1 MVPSQS
7 RLVRQAGHRKIPMS
21 SVDGDV
27 CHRPG
32 GDIGIY
38 RLPSPSARLGRFR
51 CGRTGTMSVY
61 VAQRSEEGPAAMAVA
76 LAPSQSGRRQRR
88 AGGWLQMGALKERQQ
103 IGGLIRL
110 AAVAAVGCS
119 VVLPLL
125 ELARIVAGWT
135 PSPGRATL
143 VLVATACY
151 LPLYV
156 QHVWYAAR
164 GSRPAGAGWTLLAM
178 AVVILGA
185 LPFIGT
191 SWLISLHSLAVSVLI
206 IVSLPWSLLAAAS
219 LVAATVPL
227 AAAFDDPHYW
237 TAFYT
242 VSVVWRGA
250 VVFVLVWL
258 VGAARRL
265 EHARL
270 LLAEQALARERLRI
284 DGELRCTL
292 GAALEAIA
300 ASGGRASALA
310 AGDAAALEDELRA
323 LAECSR
329 RALAQARRTIRG
341 YQRPSL
347 RAELDSA
354 AALLTAAGIQ
364 ARVEVP
370 RGELPQTVDD
380 DARAALRA
388 AVAALLREDGARRC
402 SIVAT
407 RQDGRVR
414 LELRAGG
421 TGPATARVVA
431 WTQ

>member
-1 MVPSQS
+1 MVG
-7 RLVRQAGHRKIPMS
+7 RL
-21 SVDGDV
+21 
-27 CHRPG
+27 
-32 GDIGIY
+32 
-38 RLPSPSARLGRFR
+38 
-51 CGRTGTMSVY
+51 T
-61 VAQRSEEGPAAMAVA
+61 
-76 LAPSQSGRRQRR
+76 
-88 AGGWLQMGALKERQQ
+88 ERER

-110 AAVAAVGCS
+110 AAVAAVGCGI
-119 VVLPLL
+119 VLPLL
-125 ELARIVAGWT
+125 ELARIIVGWT
-135 PSPGRATL
+135 PSPGHATL
-143 VLVATACY
+143 ALVATMCY

-156 QHVWYAAR
+156 RHVWHAAR

-206 IVSLPWSLLAAAS
+206 IVGLPWSLLAVAS
-219 LVAATVPL
+219 LVAATAPL
-227 AAAFDDPHYW
+227 AAAFGDADW
-237 TAFYT
+237 AAFYT
-242 VSVVWRGA
+242 VSVVWQGA

-284 DGELRCTL
+284 DGELRRTL

-300 ASGGRASALA
+300 ARGQRAGALA
-310 AGDAAALEDELRA
+310 AGDAPAVEGELRA
-323 LAECSR
+323 LVEGSR

-341 YQRPSL
+341 YQRLSL

-354 AALLTAAGIQ
+354 VALLTAAGIST
-364 ARVEVP
+364 RLEVP
-370 RGELPQTVDD
+370 RGELPDTVDA

-388 AVAALLREDGARRC
+388 AVASLLRDDAARCC
-402 SIVAT
+402 SIVVT

-414 LELRAGG
+414 LEFRGGG

-431 WTQ
+431 WTR

>member
-1 MVPSQS
+1 
-7 RLVRQAGHRKIPMS
+7 
-21 SVDGDV
+21 
-27 CHRPG
+27 
-32 GDIGIY
+32 
-38 RLPSPSARLGRFR
+38 
-51 CGRTGTMSVY
+51 MSVY

-156 QHVWYAAR
+156 RHVWYAAR

-185 LPFIGT
+185 LPIIGT

-206 IVSLPWSLLAAAS
+206 IVAPPWSLLAAAG
-219 LVAATVPL
+219 LVAATAPL
-227 AAAFDDPHYW
+227 AVAFGHPQWAAFYI
-237 TAFYT
+237 
-242 VSVVWRGA
+242 VSVIWRGA
-250 VVFVLVWL
+250 AVFVLVWL

-284 DGELRCTL
+284 DGELRRTL

-300 ASGGRASALA
+300 ARGRRASALT

-323 LAECSR
+323 LVEGSR
-329 RALAQARRTIRG
+329 RALAQARQMIRG
-341 YQRPSL
+341 YQRLSL
-347 RAELDSA
+347 RAELDAA
-354 AALLTAAGIQ
+354 AALLTAAGIST
-364 ARVEVP
+364 RLELP
-370 RGELPQTVDD
+370 RGELPETVD
-380 DARAALRA
+380 AAPRAALRT
-388 AVAALLREDGARRC
+388 AVARLLRDDAAQRC
-402 SIVAT
+402 SIVVT
-407 RQDGRVR
+407 RQNGRVT

-421 TGPATARVVA
+421 TGPGTTQVVA
-431 WTQ
+431 WTP

>member
-1 MVPSQS
+1 
-7 RLVRQAGHRKIPMS
+7 
-21 SVDGDV
+21 
-27 CHRPG
+27 
-32 GDIGIY
+32 
-38 RLPSPSARLGRFR
+38 
-51 CGRTGTMSVY
+51 MSVY

-156 QHVWYAAR
+156 RHVWYAAR

-185 LPFIGT
+185 LPIIGT

-206 IVSLPWSLLAAAS
+206 IVAPPWSLLAAAG
-219 LVAATVPL
+219 LVAATAPL
-227 AAAFDDPHYW
+227 AVAFGHPQWAAFYI
-237 TAFYT
+237 
-242 VSVVWRGA
+242 VSVIWRGA
-250 VVFVLVWL
+250 AVFVLVWL

-284 DGELRCTL
+284 DGELRRTL

-300 ASGGRASALA
+300 ARGRRASALT
-310 AGDAAALEDELRA
+310 AGDAAALEDELCA
-323 LAECSR
+323 LVEGSR
-329 RALAQARRTIRG
+329 RALAQARQMIRG
-341 YQRPSL
+341 YQRLSL
-347 RAELDSA
+347 RAELDAA
-354 AALLTAAGIQ
+354 AALLTAAGIST
-364 ARVEVP
+364 RLELP
-370 RGELPQTVDD
+370 RGDLPETVD
-380 DARAALRA
+380 AAPRAALRT
-388 AVAALLREDGARRC
+388 AVARLLRDDAARRC
-402 SIVAT
+402 SIVVT
-407 RQDGRVR
+407 RQGARVR

-421 TGPATARVVA
+421 TGPGTTQVVA
-431 WTQ
+431 WTP

>member
-1 MVPSQS
+1 
-7 RLVRQAGHRKIPMS
+7 MS
-21 SVDGDV
+21 SVDGDVCHRQIQVALGDDV

-103 IGGLIRL
+103 IGGLVRL

-156 QHVWYAAR
+156 RHVWYAAR

-185 LPFIGT
+185 LPLIGT

-206 IVSLPWSLLAAAS
+206 IARPPWSLLAAAS
-219 LVAATVPL
+219 LVTATAPL
-227 AAAFDDPHYW
+227 AVAFGHPQWAAFYI
-237 TAFYT
+237 A
-242 VSVVWRGA
+242 SVLWRGA
-250 VVFVLVWL
+250 AVFVLVWL
-258 VGAARRL
+258 VGAACRF

-284 DGELRCTL
+284 DGELRRTL
-292 GAALEAIA
+292 
-300 ASGGRASALA
+300 
-310 AGDAAALEDELRA
+310 
-323 LAECSR
+323 
-329 RALAQARRTIRG
+329 RG
-341 YQRPSL
+341 
-347 RAELDSA
+347 
-354 AALLTAAGIQ
+354 
-364 ARVEVP
+364 
-370 RGELPQTVDD
+370 
-380 DARAALRA
+380 
-388 AVAALLREDGARRC
+388 
-402 SIVAT
+402 
-407 RQDGRVR
+407 
-414 LELRAGG
+414 RAGG
-421 TGPATARVVA
+421 DRRQGPA
-431 WTQ
+431 

>member
-1 MVPSQS
+1 
-7 RLVRQAGHRKIPMS
+7 
-21 SVDGDV
+21 
-27 CHRPG
+27 
-32 GDIGIY
+32 
-38 RLPSPSARLGRFR
+38 
-51 CGRTGTMSVY
+51 MSVY

-185 LPFIGT
+185 LPIIGT

-206 IVSLPWSLLAAAS
+206 IVAPPWSLLAAAG
-219 LVAATVPL
+219 LVAATAPL
-227 AAAFDDPHYW
+227 AVAFGHPQWAAFYI
-237 TAFYT
+237 
-242 VSVVWRGA
+242 VSVIWRGA
-250 VVFVLVWL
+250 AVFVLVWL

-284 DGELRCTL
+284 DRELRRTL

-300 ASGGRASALA
+300 ARGRRASALA
-310 AGDAAALEDELRA
+310 AGDAAALEDELCA
-323 LAECSR
+323 LVEGSR
-329 RALAQARRTIRG
+329 RALAQARQMIRG
-341 YQRPSL
+341 YQRLSL
-347 RAELDSA
+347 RAELDAA
-354 AALLTAAGIQ
+354 AALLTAAGIST
-364 ARVEVP
+364 RLELP
-370 RGELPQTVDD
+370 RGELPETVD
-380 DARAALRA
+380 AAPRAALRT
-388 AVAALLREDGARRC
+388 AVARLLRDDAARRC
-402 SIVAT
+402 SIVVT
-407 RQDGRVR
+407 RQNGRVT

-421 TGPATARVVA
+421 TGPVTTQVVA
-431 WTQ
+431 WTP

>member
-1 MVPSQS
+1 
-7 RLVRQAGHRKIPMS
+7 
-21 SVDGDV
+21 
-27 CHRPG
+27 
-32 GDIGIY
+32 
-38 RLPSPSARLGRFR
+38 
-51 CGRTGTMSVY
+51 MSVY

-164 GSRPAGAGWTLLAM
+164 GRRPAGAGWTLLAM

-206 IVSLPWSLLAAAS
+206 IVAPPWSLLAAAG
-219 LVAATVPL
+219 LVAATAPL
-227 AAAFDDPHYW
+227 AVAFGHPQWAAFYI
-237 TAFYT
+237 
-242 VSVVWRGA
+242 VSVIWRGA
-250 VVFVLVWL
+250 AVFVLVWL

-284 DGELRCTL
+284 DGELRRTL

-300 ASGGRASALA
+300 ARGRRASAQA

-323 LAECSR
+323 LVEGSR
-329 RALAQARRTIRG
+329 RALAQARQMIRG
-341 YQRPSL
+341 YQRLSL
-347 RAELDSA
+347 RAELDAA
-354 AALLTAAGIQ
+354 AALLTAAGIST
-364 ARVEVP
+364 RLELP
-370 RGELPQTVDD
+370 RGELPEAVD
-380 DARAALRA
+380 AAPRAALRT
-388 AVAALLREDGARRC
+388 AVARLLREDAARRC
-402 SIVAT
+402 SIVVT
-407 RQDGRVR
+407 RQDGQVR
-414 LELRAGG
+414 LELRADG
-421 TGPATARVVA
+421 TGPATTRVVA
-431 WTQ
+431 WTP

>member
-1 MVPSQS
+1 
-7 RLVRQAGHRKIPMS
+7 
-21 SVDGDV
+21 
-27 CHRPG
+27 
-32 GDIGIY
+32 
-38 RLPSPSARLGRFR
+38 
-51 CGRTGTMSVY
+51 
-61 VAQRSEEGPAAMAVA
+61 
-76 LAPSQSGRRQRR
+76 
-88 AGGWLQMGALKERQQ
+88 MGALKERQQ

-156 QHVWYAAR
+156 RHVWYAAR

-206 IVSLPWSLLAAAS
+206 IVAPPWSLLAAAG
-219 LVAATVPL
+219 LVAATAPL
-227 AAAFDDPHYW
+227 AVAFGHPQWAAFYI
-237 TAFYT
+237 
-242 VSVVWRGA
+242 VSVIWRGA
-250 VVFVLVWL
+250 AVFVLVWL

-284 DGELRCTL
+284 DGELRRTL

-300 ASGGRASALA
+300 ARGRRASALT

-323 LAECSR
+323 LVEGSR
-329 RALAQARRTIRG
+329 RALAQARQMIRG
-341 YQRPSL
+341 YQRLSL

-354 AALLTAAGIQ
+354 AALLTAAGINT
-364 ARVEVP
+364 RLELP
-370 RGELPQTVDD
+370 RGELPETVD
-380 DARAALRA
+380 AEPRAALRA
-388 AVAALLREDGARRC
+388 AVGALLRDDAARRC
-402 SIVAT
+402 SIVVT
-407 RQDGRVR
+407 RQGGRMR
-414 LELRAGG
+414 LELCVGG
-421 TGPATARVVA
+421 TGPATTRVVV
-431 WTQ
+431 WTR

>member
-1 MVPSQS
+1 MPMSPADDDVCH
-7 RLVRQAGHRKIPMS
+7 RQAQAAWG
-21 SVDGDV
+21 DDV

-38 RLPSPSARLGRFR
+38 RPPPPSARLGRSR
-51 CGRTGTMSVY
+51 RGRTRTMSAD
-61 VAQRSEEGPAAMAVA
+61 VAQRSRENPAVMAA
-76 LAPSQSGRRQRR
+76 ARAPSQPGRRPRM
-88 AGGWLQMGALKERQQ
+88 AGCWLQMVGKLKERQQ
-103 IGGLIRL
+103 IGGFIRL
-110 AAVAAVGCS
+110 VTAAAVGCS
-119 VVLPLL
+119 IVLPLL

-135 PSPGRATL
+135 PSPGHATL
-143 VLVATACY
+143 AVVATACY

-156 QHVWYAAR
+156 RHVWYAVR

-284 DGELRCTL
+284 DGELRRTL

-300 ASGGRASALA
+300 AGGQRASALA
-310 AGDAAALEDELRA
+310 AGDARAVEGELCA
-323 LAECSR
+323 LAE
-329 RALAQARRTIRG
+329 G
-341 YQRPSL
+341 
-347 RAELDSA
+347 
-354 AALLTAAGIQ
+354 
-364 ARVEVP
+364 
-370 RGELPQTVDD
+370 
-380 DARAALRA
+380 
-388 AVAALLREDGARRC
+388 
-402 SIVAT
+402 
-407 RQDGRVR
+407 
-414 LELRAGG
+414 
-421 TGPATARVVA
+421 
-431 WTQ
+431 